1 MQLNQR
7 VAALRAAQIEEQAAK
22 KEKFVQDL
30 KNQVDENTYK
40 AAIDRYLELNYERNK
55 IN

>member
-1 MQLNQR
+1 MSA
-7 VAALRAAQIEEQAAK
+7 VRAAQIEEQAAK

-30 KNQVDENTYK
+30 KNQVEENTYK

-55 IN
+55 MD